1 MALQLASPLRADA
14 PTSPLT
20 IHEGGIDVVAMQ
32 LPESAHNTGYRN
44 PDEYDAVGSFD
55 FVLDVIARYKIQ
67 DVTVDLVRGTKN
79 MFVFVQLQIDDEDS
93 LQIFEEDFPA
103 GYFFNGVEDHFKV
116 SPTFHDLPQKLEGP
130 VYSNVL
136 GFCTPNGPFRVSPMT
151 MLTHDLTITVKDPGS
166 DVRVLAFAAVPKP
179 AFPFLL
185 KMRDDGAMVYFQD
198 TYGVC
203 KFDLRLPEGTG
214 TYIFRDTN
222 ATKESPLRA
231 FQMIFSTPAAI
242 PPPASISL
250 NNTDRAFGVFLEP
263 PLKWNNVLNVS
274 LWKRVVTVC
283 AETFTERTKISVVPF
298 MTGVHLSNAENRFKL
313 TTKRI
318 DGVDTN
324 IFSADLRYMTDDE
337 NPDAT
342 YISGMESMLAFLK
355 EVPLAPY
362 VLPKLEDSAAGSSG
376 AGGAGASSSSS
387 SKRAHS
393 SNDSDDEGQGHQGQQ
408 RPKKRKGAFHD
419 ETSFKAWFISK
430 FHSFGAVGGRGGC
443 KRGESYEAKK
453 NEMRDFKIED
463 LRHSA
468 TRFMTD
474 DEYDDFVD
482 ETKKTFGI

>member
-1 MALQLASPLRADA
+1 MALQLPSPLRADA

-20 IHEGGIDVVAMQ
+20 IREGGIDVAALQ
-32 LPESAHNTGYRN
+32 LPESAHNSGYRN
-44 PDEYDAVGSFD
+44 PDDYDAVGSFD

-79 MFVFVQLQIDDEDS
+79 MFVFVQLQIDDDDS

-116 SPTFHDLPQKLEGP
+116 SPTFHDLPQKIEGP

-136 GFCTPNGPFRVSPMT
+136 GFCMPTGPFRVSPMT
-151 MLTHDLTITVKDPGS
+151 MLTHDLTITVRDPGS
-166 DVRVLAFAAVPKP
+166 DQQVLAFAAVPKP
-179 AFPFLL
+179 SFPFLL
-185 KMRDDGAMVYFQD
+185 KMRDDGAIVYFQD

-203 KFDLRLPEGTG
+203 KFDLRLPDGTG

-242 PPPASISL
+242 PPPESISL

-283 AETFTERTKISVVPF
+283 AETFTERTKINIVPF
-298 MTGVHLSNAENRFKL
+298 MTGVHLGNGENRFKL

-337 NPDAT
+337 NPDAS

-355 EVPLAPY
+355 EVPLATY
-362 VLPKLEDSAAGSSG
+362 VLPKLEDSAV
-376 AGGAGASSSSS
+376 GAGASSSSS
-387 SKRAHS
+387 SSSKRATS
-393 SNDSDDEGQGHQGQQ
+393 SNDSDDDEGLHGHQGHQG
-408 RPKKRKGAFHD
+408 PKKKRKGAFYD

-453 NEMRDFKIED
+453 NEMREEKIED
-463 LRHSA
+463 LRLSA

-474 DEYDDFVD
+474 DEYDDFVA